1 MTATIVVSAPAVV
14 AALYAVVQSRPSASE
29 LVGVAVLFSLAF
41 LAELRPVPVDVE
53 GDRLVSLAFV
63 FVISAQMIFGWDWS
77 VLIGA
82 AAIAI
87 ALLVQHVDP
96 LKILFNG
103 GVYAL
108 AALIAAAPY
117 QLFTGE
123 SATTLSYVELT
134 ALVFVAGLL
143 FVVANVA
150 LVCGA
155 ISLATRRASAPS
167 SATTSATRAPPS

>member
-1 MTATIVVSAPAVV
+1 VSSAGGYPPWLLAFVTATIVVSAPAVV
-14 AALYAVVQSRPSASE
+14 AALYAVVQSGPSASTI
-29 LVGVAVLFSLAF
+29 VGVGVLFSLAF

-63 FVISAQMIFGWDWS
+63 FVVSAQMIFGWDWS

-82 AAIAI
+82 AAIAG
-87 ALLVQHVDP
+87 ALLVQHVAP

-117 QLFTGE
+117 RLFSGE
-123 SATTLSYVELT
+123 SATALSYVELT
-134 ALVFVAGLL
+134 GR
-143 FVVANVA
+143 
-150 LVCGA
+150 
-155 ISLATRRASAPS
+155 SRSPTRRASAPCS
-167 SATTSATRAPPS
+167 PTTCATLAPHS